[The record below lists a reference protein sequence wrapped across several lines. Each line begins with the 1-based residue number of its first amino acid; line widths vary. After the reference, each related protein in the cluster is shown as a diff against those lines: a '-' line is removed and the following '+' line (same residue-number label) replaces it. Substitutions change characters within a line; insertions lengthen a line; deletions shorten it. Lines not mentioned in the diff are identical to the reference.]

1 MRRITMMDDAC
12 TEKKMKRLKSGSQ
25 MSGHSRL
32 FVRAGIMVL
41 AVAVLSVTS
50 VGVTLADDQ
59 PLPSM
64 TIGYQNGT
72 ITAIYEKTFQIDGRT
87 YSLTPDAVIL
97 DDSGKQLDAGMLAVT
112 LEVKYHVKKGE
123 TDKIDRMILFLLR

>member
-1 MRRITMMDDAC
+1 MMDDAR
-12 TEKKMKRLKSGSQ
+12 TEEKRKRLKPGSQ

-32 FVRAGIMVL
+32 FMRVGITLL
-41 AVAVLSVTS
+41 AVTVLSVVT
-50 VGVTLADDQ
+50 VGVTMADDQ
-59 PLPSM
+59 PFPSM

-72 ITAIYEKTFQIDGRT
+72 ITAINEKTLDIDGRT

>member
-1 MRRITMMDDAC
+1 MRRITMMDDVR
-12 TEKKMKRLKSGSQ
+12 TEEKRKGLYRGSR
-25 MSGHSRL
+25 MGGHSRL
-32 FVRAGIMVL
+32 FVRAGIMML
-41 AVAVLSVTS
+41 AVTVLSVMN
-50 VGVTLADDQ
+50 VGVTPADDQ

-64 TIGYQNGT
+64 TISYQNGT
-72 ITAIYEKTFQIDGRT
+72 ITAIYQTSFQIDGRT

-123 TDKIDRMILFLLR
+123 TDNIDRMILFLLR

>member
-1 MRRITMMDDAC
+1 MDDAR
-12 TEKKMKRLKSGSQ
+12 TEEKRKRLKPGSQ

-32 FVRAGIMVL
+32 FMRVGITLL
-41 AVAVLSVTS
+41 AVTVLSVVT
-50 VGVTLADDQ
+50 VGVTMADDQ
-59 PLPSM
+59 PFPSM

-72 ITAIYEKTFQIDGRT
+72 ITAINEKTLDIDGRT